1 MAAVA
6 TVAELVGALSDS
18 STSRILLNPGTY
30 ALSTGLAISR
40 DILLEAAVRG
50 AVVLDGQDSTQ
61 VLFLSVVGTVELIGL
76 NITRGFAHNVSAL
89 LVS

>member
-6 TVAELVGALSDS
+6 TVAELVGALSNS

-40 DILLEAAVRG
+40 DIVLQAAVRG

-61 VLFLSVVGTVELIGL
+61 VLFIPVGTVELIGL
-76 NITRGFAHNVSAL
+76 NITRGFAHNVRAP